1 MYREGTITERNAQK
15 WFSCLKKGNFDPKNF
30 PHSEHQLNKLIHTSP
45 VGNWPSRLGCSWDTI
60 TRHLLSMGKIQNPRG
75 QVPWALNK
83 KYQIPVFLIRC
94 LLARSTSGNS
104 LTQNYSL
111 LHCRQ
116 QWKVEFQSIWSRGKD
131 GRAVTC
137 RQHLELSLCK
147 KSDQHLVRL
156 WTVNSPC
163 GQSRALHSGSTRQSS
178 WNDSA
183 GDMACF
189 FNMTMIATTPPPSLI
204 WPKTK
209 FKDLGSSTATTLL
222 I

>member
-1 MYREGTITERNAQK
+1 MI
-15 WFSCLKKGNFDPKNF
+15 
-30 PHSEHQLNKLIHTSP
+30 
-45 VGNWPSRLGCSWDTI
+45 
-60 TRHLLSMGKIQNPRG
+60 
-75 QVPWALNK
+75 
-83 KYQIPVFLIRC
+83 
-94 LLARSTSGNS
+94 
-104 LTQNYSL
+104 SL

-189 FNMTMIATTPPPSLI
+189 FNMTMIPTTPPPSLI

-209 FKDLGSSTATTLL
+209 FKDLGSSTATTLFFWFNTFGL
-222 I
+222 LPFLAAFQQWSVLFNKDAELKTWLNEFFKSRAGDFYHQSIGKLVEHW

>member
-1 MYREGTITERNAQK
+1 MGIEQKVSNSSVPQSLPACSLNIRQLFDTK
-15 WFSCLKKGNFDPKNF
+15 WFLCCIAASNEKWSFNQYEL
-30 PHSEHQLNKLIHTSP
+30 EET
-45 VGNWPSRLGCSWDTI
+45 TAE
-60 TRHLLSMGKIQNPRG
+60 
-75 QVPWALNK
+75 PWH
-83 KYQIPVFLIRC
+83 
-94 LLARSTSGNS
+94 ARSTLSG
-104 LTQNYSL
+104 
-111 LHCRQ
+111 
-116 QWKVEFQSIWSRGKD
+116 SI
-131 GRAVTC
+131 
-137 RQHLELSLCK
+137 CK
-147 KSDQHLVRL
+147 KNDQHLVRL

-189 FNMTMIATTPPPSLI
+189 FNMTMIPTTPPPSLI